1 MKFSGLMFPVLFLS
15 LANVTFAQSDAQKSA
30 SHGDTQKSAP
40 TAAEQSFDTMK
51 SLAGDWEGAVSLE
64 PPQPQMTPDKPMHV
78 SMRVTSRGN
87 ALVHEMQGSRNT
99 GRSDSLRP
107 SGHHVLSG
115 QRPPDS

>member
-40 TAAEQSFDTMK
+40 TAAEQSFATMK

-64 PPQPQMTPDKPMHV
+64 PPQPQMTPDKPIHV

-87 ALVHEMQGSRNT
+87 ALVHEMQSAGT
-99 GRSDSLRP
+99 PLDPTQYDHPVTMLY
-107 SGHHVLSG
+107 V
-115 QRPPDS
+115 D